1 MPNNL
6 PPRKMEDLQE
16 LTWTET
22 KITELRRW
30 VVERFFEREL
40 EEDYQMGCR
49 AGHDQAKVQIQTA
62 GIVTAKK
69 NYPGLALALEAL
81 K

>member
-1 MPNNL
+1 MHNNL
-6 PPRKMEDLQE
+6 PPRKIADWEE
-16 LTWTET
+16 LPWTET

-40 EEDYQMGCR
+40 DEDYELGAR
-49 AGHDQAKVQIQTA
+49 AGHDQAKEQIQNA
-62 GIVTAKK
+62 GLVTAKK
-69 NYPGLALALEAL
+69 NHPGLALALEAL